1 MSSFLTDRQQRVRV
15 NGCLSTSKSPKSGI
29 PQGTVLGPVLF
40 LVYINDLPCSI
51 SSDCSIFA
59 DDTSVYNTG
68 SKPPSICSMLSK
80 DLNYAADWAAEWG
93 MLFNAEKSEHLAIST
108 RKPDITSP
116 HVTMNGTQIPQVTSH
131 KHLGV
136 NFNNTLS
143 WQQHVDKVYT
153 SCARRIGMIRRL
165 RRKLH
170 PVVLKRIYLGAVL
183 PKLEYACPVWCG
195 GPTQKLIKMHA
206 NFCRRNHSGTALP
219 SLQTRFDYHTLV
231 MFYKIHTKQAPSYLT
246 SLLPPLSSRSGY
258 TFRNFLTVSQLYQE
272 PQLSTVSY
280 LEQLLC
286 GMPYLLMFNKQAQS
300 ILFKKLL
307 QSHLKI

>member
-1 MSSFLTDRQQRVRV
+1 
-15 NGCLSTSKSPKSGI
+15 
-29 PQGTVLGPVLF
+29 
-40 LVYINDLPCSI
+40 
-51 SSDCSIFA
+51 
-59 DDTSVYNTG
+59 
-68 SKPPSICSMLSK
+68 
-80 DLNYAADWAAEWG
+80 
-93 MLFNAEKSEHLAIST
+93 
-108 RKPDITSP
+108 
-116 HVTMNGTQIPQVTSH
+116 MNGTQIPQVTSH

-143 WQQHVDKVYT
+143 WHRHVNKVCT

-165 RRKLH
+165 RWKLH

-195 GPTQKLIKMHA
+195 GPTQKLKIHA
-206 NFCRRNHSGTALP
+206 NFCRHNGTALP

-231 MFYKIHTKQAPSYLT
+231 MFYKIHTNQAPSYLT
-246 SLLPPLSSRSGY
+246 SLLPPLSLQDQD
-258 TFRNFLTVSQLYQE
+258 TLLENFLTVSPLYQK

-300 ILFKKLL
+300 MLLRSFSNPILKYKPSTILL
-307 QSHLKI
+307 CFLFCSSFLDFFSLSLFLFLSLPFLLVMPHTSHLQERSPTSIGLLFLQCC